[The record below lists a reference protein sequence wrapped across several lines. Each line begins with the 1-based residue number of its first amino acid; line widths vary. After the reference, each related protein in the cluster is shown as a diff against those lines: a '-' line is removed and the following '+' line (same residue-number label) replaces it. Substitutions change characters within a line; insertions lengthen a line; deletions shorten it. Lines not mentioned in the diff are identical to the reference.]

1 MAIISKEFKKDQK
14 SILFLGYDKNQC
26 SLISFLEAKGCLV
39 ENKKTK
45 LLEIT
50 NHDLIISFGYEHI
63 IKKEILEKLNIPI
76 INLHISYLPWN
87 RGSHP
92 NFWAFYESTPSG
104 VTIHEIDQG
113 VDTGSI
119 IFQKLLKFNTRE
131 LTFEETYKNLIFEIE
146 ELFKSN
152 IDKILNK
159 NYKTKSQVGK
169 GSFHKTK
176 NLPKEFRGWDTNI
189 YNEINR
195 LRRLKL
201 IKSF

>member
-45 LLEIT
+45 FLEIT
-50 NHDLIISFGYEHI
+50 NHDLIISFGYKHI

>member
-50 NHDLIISFGYEHI
+50 NHDLIISFGYKHI

-131 LTFEETYKNLIFEIE
+131 LTF
-146 ELFKSN
+146 
-152 IDKILNK
+152 
-159 NYKTKSQVGK
+159 
-169 GSFHKTK
+169 
-176 NLPKEFRGWDTNI
+176 
-189 YNEINR
+189 
-195 LRRLKL
+195 
-201 IKSF
+201 

>member
-50 NHDLIISFGYEHI
+50 NHDLIISFGYKHI